1 MSPRRAWLLLGL
13 ALAGAAGPLPGSAEE
28 SRPIPHVEVIYFHR
42 TLRCPAC
49 LDMEKFT
56 DEAVGRF
63 PAERETGRLRW
74 RIINL
79 DGEGNKHFEQDYA
92 LEFNSVVLARQA
104 NGREIAWTNLPS
116 VWPLVGDRSNFI
128 SYVEMEIARQ
138 LEQLPKD

>member
-1 MSPRRAWLLLGL
+1 MSRRRTWILLGL
-13 ALAGAAGPLPGSAEE
+13 ALAAAPLPGRAEE
-28 SRPIPHVEVIYFHR
+28 PRPAPHVEAVYFHR
-42 TLRCPAC
+42 TLRCPSC

-56 DEAVGRF
+56 AEAVGRF
-63 PAERETGRLRW
+63 PAERETGRLQW
-74 RIINL
+74 RIIDL
-79 DGEGNKHFEQDYA
+79 DGEGNQHFEQDYA
-92 LEFNSVVLARQA
+92 LEFNSVVLVRRA